1 MLRVLLPD
9 CCDSES
15 RYITKIILNDFWG
28 IAYDVKIHS
37 EQTICIEAEGARIEI
52 PSTFFSVAEK
62 KWLKPESLPVQ
73 PLEYYDTRELGLEI
87 NLTDAIVPVIYGLPS
102 CNIERRRIRL
112 GLDIP
117 GSVFF
122 MLSRYEEAVKQ
133 DRDEHRRFPAKASL
147 AYQQDFLD
155 RPIVNEY
162 VEILWACMKHLWP
175 ALERKR
181 REFRTMVSAD
191 VDFPYSYGSKNFNL
205 MLRQFGGDIINRRN
219 PVLAIH
225 NVLNYGRAK
234 QGDFSSDPLLR
245 NFEWMMDV
253 NEAAGN
259 RVAFYFIT
267 DHTDPGKDGYYSIHE
282 PVIRTLIRSIHKRG
296 HEIGLHASY
305 NSLQDEAQT
314 RKEVDI
320 LRKVMEE
327 EGVKQ
332 DCIGSRQHFLRWE
345 TPATAQHLEAAGL
358 TYDTTLSFAGYA
370 GFRCGTCYEYPF
382 YDVIKR
388 QALKLIER
396 PLIVMEKS
404 VFDNGYIGKS
414 AGKDGQAVFE
424 NFKLLCRKFS
434 GDFSVLWH
442 NNQFPNRQAREIY
455 KTVIH

>member
-1 MLRVLLPD
+1 MLTILHPPG
-9 CCDSES
+9 SEPE
-15 RYITKIILNDFWG
+15 RKYIFKVFFEHFLG
-28 IAYDVKIHS
+28 IKYTTQKALIKSIVIQREDK
-37 EQTICIEAEGARIEI
+37 RIEF
-52 PSTFFSVAEK
+52 PDTFFSTAGDN
-62 KWLKPESLPVQ
+62 WLHPQTLPVR
-73 PLEYYDTRELGLEI
+73 PLSVWDASELGTGICLMDSKI
-87 NLTDAIVPVIYGLPS
+87 PVIYGNPGY
-102 CNIERRRIRL
+102 ERKDRYCRI
-112 GLDIP
+112 GLDIF
-117 GSVFF
+117 GAAFF
-122 MLSRYEEAVKQ
+122 MLSRYEEAVKN
-133 DRDEHRRFPAKASL
+133 DRDDHGRFPSSASL
-147 AYQQDFLD
+147 AYQEGFID

-162 VEILWACMKHLWP
+162 MEILWTCMKQLWP
-175 ALERKR
+175 GLERKR

-332 DCIGSRQHFLRWE
+332 DSIGGRQHFLRWE

-358 TYDTTLSFAGYA
+358 IYDTTLSFADHA

-414 AGKDGQAVFE
+414 AGKDGQDVFE

-442 NNQFPNRQAREIY
+442 NNQFPNERYREIY
-455 KTVIH
+455 RKVIQ